1 MLLGQT
7 DASRR
12 GVILVVDDDPAMRV
26 LLRKCLAEW
35 QVEEAADGESG
46 LARARELVPDLV
58 VVDWIMPRMDGAEM
72 VRQLRAEPDLNHI
85 PVVLLTARSDVEH
98 RAEGYQSGADH
109 FLPKP
114 FETEELVAIVERA
127 VARAEPLTYAAPLMH
142 ALQDRVDRE
151 DIAQIGEAVSLLAEF
166 QQRMLPPG
174 EVRLGN
180 LTAGASLVPSVMASG
195 DFYDYIPCDEGRS
208 LGFAVGDV
216 SGRGLAAA
224 YFMVM
229 VRTAMRVLA
238 RERCRLPDT
247 MSALNQTLL
256 AETPTGWFVTL
267 FYGIA
272 DPQTSELRYVN
283 AGHCP
288 AIVCRRDGPPEL
300 LETTGPA
307 LGLFT
312 EHLYRE
318 QRFTLRPADYVV
330 CATDG
335 VIDAVRTDD
344 LDARYE
350 WIADVVRQSQSGT
363 PSEIAAALVEGA
375 RADAQ
380 AAGGHKD
387 DLTALVLQAL
397 R

>member
-1 MLLGQT
+1 MGPT
-7 DASRR
+7 EASRR

-26 LLRKCLAEW
+26 LLRTFLTEW
-35 QVEEAADGESG
+35 QVEEATDGESG
-46 LARARELVPDLV
+46 LARTHELRPDLII
-58 VVDWIMPRMDGAEM
+58 VDWVMPRMDGAEM
-72 VRQLRAEPDLNHI
+72 VRQLRADPNLSHI

-98 RAEGYQSGADH
+98 RAEGYLSGADH

-114 FETEELVAIVERA
+114 FEPEELVAIVERA
-127 VARAEPLTYAAPLMH
+127 VERSEPLTYAAPLMY
-142 ALQDRVDRE
+142 ALQNRVDRE
-151 DIAQIGEAVSLLAEF
+151 DMAQIGEAVSLLAEF

-174 EVRLGN
+174 EVRLGS
-180 LTAGASLVPSVMASG
+180 LVAGASLVPSVMASG

-229 VRTAMRVLA
+229 VRTAVRVLA
-238 RERCRLPDT
+238 RERCGLSDT

-267 FYGIA
+267 FYGLA
-272 DPQTSELRYVN
+272 DLETSELRYVN

-307 LGLFT
+307 LGLFA
-312 EHLYRE
+312 EHAYPERTC
-318 QRFTLRPADYVV
+318 RLRPGDYVV

-350 WIADVVRQSQSGT
+350 WIVDVVRRSQSGI
-363 PSEIAAALVEGA
+363 PSEIARALVDGA

-380 AAGGHKD
+380 TAGGHKD
-387 DLTALVLQAL
+387 DLTALVLQAV